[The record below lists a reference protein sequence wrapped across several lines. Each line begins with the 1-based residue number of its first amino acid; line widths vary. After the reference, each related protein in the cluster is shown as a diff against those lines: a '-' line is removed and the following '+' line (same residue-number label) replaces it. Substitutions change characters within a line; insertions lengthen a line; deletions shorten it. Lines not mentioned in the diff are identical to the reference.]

1 MNEQGYFTMK
11 RKKEQW
17 KPKVTS
23 YREVT
28 ENNETKLVEFDPADY
43 TIPAGHLVYRTL
55 MMINENRLEEPTA

>member
-1 MNEQGYFTMK
+1 MK

-28 ENNETKLVEFDPADY
+28 ENNETKLVEFDPATY
-43 TIPAGHLVYRTL
+43 TIPAGHSVYRTL
-55 MMINENRLEEPTA
+55 VAINETRLEERTA

>member
-1 MNEQGYFTMK
+1 MK

-28 ENNETKLVEFDPADY
+28 ENNETKLVEFDPASY
-43 TIPAGHLVYRTL
+43 TIPAGHSVYRTL
-55 MMINENRLEEPTA
+55 VMINENQLKEQTA

>member
-1 MNEQGYFTMK
+1 MK

-28 ENNETKLVEFDPADY
+28 ENDEIKLVEFDPATY
-43 TIPAGHLVYRTL
+43 TIPASHPVYRTL
-55 MMINENRLEEPTA
+55 VMINEKRLEEQTA

>member
-1 MNEQGYFTMK
+1 MK

-28 ENNETKLVEFDPADY
+28 ENDEIKLVEFDPASY
-43 TIPAGHLVYRTL
+43 TIPPGHSVYRTL
-55 MMINENRLEEPTA
+55 VAINETRLEEKTA

>member
-1 MNEQGYFTMK
+1 MK

-28 ENNETKLVEFDPADY
+28 ENDEIKLVELDPASY
-43 TIPAGHLVYRTL
+43 TIPAGHPVYRTL
-55 MMINENRLEEPTA
+55 VMINEKRLEEQTA

>member
-1 MNEQGYFTMK
+1 MK

-28 ENNETKLVEFDPADY
+28 ENDEIKLVEFDPATY
-43 TIPAGHLVYRTL
+43 TIPAGHPVYRTL
-55 MMINENRLEEPTA
+55 VMINKKHLEEQTAWHI

>member
-1 MNEQGYFTMK
+1 MK

-28 ENNETKLVEFDPADY
+28 ENDEIQLVEFDPASY
-43 TIPAGHLVYRTL
+43 TIPAGHPVYRTL
-55 MMINENRLEEPTA
+55 VMINEKRLEEQTA

>member
-1 MNEQGYFTMK
+1 MK

-28 ENNETKLVEFDPADY
+28 ENNETKLVEFDPATY
-43 TIPAGHLVYRTL
+43 TIPAGHPVYRAL
-55 MMINENRLEEPTA
+55 VMINEKRLEEKTA

>member
-1 MNEQGYFTMK
+1 MK

-28 ENNETKLVEFDPADY
+28 ENNETKLVEFDPASY
-43 TIPAGHLVYRTL
+43 TIPAGHSVYITLVA
-55 MMINENRLEEPTA
+55 INETRLEEQTA

>member
-1 MNEQGYFTMK
+1 MK

-28 ENNETKLVEFDPADY
+28 ENGKTKLVAFDPATY
-43 TIPAGHLVYRTL
+43 TIPAGHPVYRTL
-55 MMINENRLEEPTA
+55 VMINEKRLEEQTA